1 MGLYPINN
9 ELLRV
14 IGTWLL
20 MTLMSTASCK
30 SKKRVIA
37 RALMIGPADHLPI
50 MLYSGEKYMTIDE
63 VNVFWVLQIQFDSHC
78 KVIEGVDD
86 GRNRLFANNALLR
99 EEVGGNST
107 WFLMTLMSLFWYR
120 IQEEVCS

>member
-1 MGLYPINN
+1 MVADDVDVHCFLQIQ
-9 ELLRV
+9 EV
-14 IGTWLL
+14 IGPADHLPILLYSGENTNTWLL

-63 VNVFWVLQIQFDSHC
+63 INVFWVLQIQFDSHC

-99 EEVGGNST
+99 EEVGGS
-107 WFLMTLMSLFWYR
+107 
-120 IQEEVCS
+120 